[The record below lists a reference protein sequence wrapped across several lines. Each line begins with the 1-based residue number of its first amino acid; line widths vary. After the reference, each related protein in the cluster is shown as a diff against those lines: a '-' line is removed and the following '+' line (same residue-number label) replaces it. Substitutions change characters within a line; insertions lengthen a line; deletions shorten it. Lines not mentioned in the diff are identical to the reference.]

1 MHRSVSWNV
10 SESMTKTRDLYPRST
25 AIALYAAIVLTALLE
40 VDTLWGLDALRG
52 GNWPLFLAAST
63 ALVSILLSD
72 RLQAYCLP
80 ILQWIPFPVLP
91 FFVLG
96 ISLGLPSSVHLL
108 GDGYLL
114 IRELDAEAWDRLDRA
129 DRAPLTFW
137 LLSKLQRALSVTAT
151 ELYVWISTLSGV
163 AYALCIPLA
172 VRSMT
177 NDRSRQTV
185 LAVSMLST
193 GCLMHFCGY
202 VENYAPLL
210 PGILLLIFCTC
221 RVSRLDIGMWK
232 ASILLAVLTCLHFTA
247 ATFFPGL
254 FAAALIASR
263 SRGFARPIIDLA
275 LYPLLTVVILS
286 LIGFDF
292 AAYWGK
298 LRSHTLPMTG
308 APTATAAHNLLSLE
322 HLYDLL
328 NVALL
333 VCPTALIL
341 LPVFKPSWIVTD
353 PIAKILACLCI
364 GPLAFVLVANPEIGA
379 FRDWDVLSLPA
390 VPLIALTWYVWTA
403 QQPRTQTVLLV
414 SGVCLIHAIIWL
426 SVNATPESAVN
437 RYERL
442 MRSASLSTHGKVY
455 GWETL
460 ATYRRETG
468 DAAGAIEAYQEALR
482 ARPDHPRILLLL
494 GNAYQ
499 EKAQWSQAINA
510 YQRTLEIQ
518 PESKEA
524 LSNLGVI
531 EVRKGANVEA
541 VALFNRA
548 IAIDPDYAEAHM
560 NRGVALANLG
570 LRADAITSLRRAVDI
585 DPSYVNAY
593 RNLSALYTRW
603 SQPDSARYFDDQAK
617 RLYP

>member
-1 MHRSVSWNV
+1 M
-10 SESMTKTRDLYPRST
+10 
-25 AIALYAAIVLTALLE
+25 
-40 VDTLWGLDALRG
+40 
-52 GNWPLFLAAST
+52 
-63 ALVSILLSD
+63 
-72 RLQAYCLP
+72 
-80 ILQWIPFPVLP
+80 
-91 FFVLG
+91 
-96 ISLGLPSSVHLL
+96 
-108 GDGYLL
+108 
-114 IRELDAEAWDRLDRA
+114 
-129 DRAPLTFW
+129 
-137 LLSKLQRALSVTAT
+137 
-151 ELYVWISTLSGV
+151 
-163 AYALCIPLA
+163 
-172 VRSMT
+172 
-177 NDRSRQTV
+177 
-185 LAVSMLST
+185 
-193 GCLMHFCGY
+193 
-202 VENYAPLL
+202 
-210 PGILLLIFCTC
+210 
-221 RVSRLDIGMWK
+221 
-232 ASILLAVLTCLHFTA
+232 
-247 ATFFPGL
+247 
-254 FAAALIASR
+254 
-263 SRGFARPIIDLA
+263 
-275 LYPLLTVVILS
+275 
-286 LIGFDF
+286 
-292 AAYWGK
+292 
-298 LRSHTLPMTG
+298 
-308 APTATAAHNLLSLE
+308 
-322 HLYDLL
+322 
-328 NVALL
+328 
-333 VCPTALIL
+333 
-341 LPVFKPSWIVTD
+341 
-353 PIAKILACLCI
+353 
-364 GPLAFVLVANPEIGA
+364 
-379 FRDWDVLSLPA
+379 LSLPA

-442 MRSASLSTHGKVY
+442 MNSASLSTHGKVY